1 MSLLLEFGDSFD
13 VAGLE
18 QPLVSTDAN
27 PGDLHRIPLSG
38 ESGSE

>member
-1 MSLLLEFGDSFD
+1 MSLVLEFGDPFE

-18 QPLVSTDAN
+18 HPLVSTDAD
-27 PGDLHRIPLSG
+27 PGVPHRIPLSG